1 MDIIVDKNFY
11 SREAITATAY
21 HYSGDYYVSVET
33 CADCDDKYTV
43 SIEMKNKDIISEI
56 ELKHSFIQELTDQQ
70 VRLDIEARFGHIRD
84 LIVEEAFKPVT
95 KR

>member
-1 MDIIVDKNFY
+1 MIIIVDKSLY

-21 HYSGDYYVSVET
+21 RFSGDYN
-33 CADCDDKYTV
+33 V
-43 SIEMKNKDIISEI
+43 SIENSGDLSDKYAIALNPKDENKVDADIQDVFNR
-56 ELKHSFIQELTDQQ
+56 ELIDQQ
-70 VRLDIEARFGHIRD
+70 VRLDIEERFGHIRD

>member
-1 MDIIVDKNFY
+1 MDIIVDKSLY
-11 SREAITATAY
+11 SREAVSATVY
-21 HYSGDYYVSVET
+21 RFSGDYYVSVET
-33 CADCDDKYTV
+33 CPNNDDKYIV
-43 SIEMKNKDIISEI
+43 SIEKREMDFCES
-56 ELKHSFIQELTDQQ
+56 ELKNSFIKELTDQQ

>member
-1 MDIIVDKNFY
+1 MDIIVDKSLY
-11 SREAITATAY
+11 SREAVSATVY
-21 HYSGDYYVSVET
+21 RFSGDYYASVET
-33 CADCDDKYTV
+33 CTDSEDKYIV
-43 SIEMKNKDIISEI
+43 SLEKKDIEFCET
-56 ELKHSFIQELTDQQ
+56 ELKQSFIKELTDQQ

>member
-1 MDIIVDKNFY
+1 MVFHIDKTLY
-11 SREAITATAY
+11 SREALTATVY
-21 HYSGDYYVSVET
+21 RFSGNYTVSVESSSDNLEKYIIAIET
-33 CADCDDKYTV
+33 VNKEEPSAEIKDD
-43 SIEMKNKDIISEI
+43 
-56 ELKHSFIQELTDQQ
+56 FIKELTDQQ

>member
-1 MDIIVDKNFY
+1 MIIIVDKSLY

-21 HYSGDYYVSVET
+21 RFSGDYN
-33 CADCDDKYTV
+33 V
-43 SIEMKNKDIISEI
+43 SIENSGDSSDKYAIALNPKDENKVDADIQDEFNR
-56 ELKHSFIQELTDQQ
+56 ELIDQQ
-70 VRLDIEARFGHIRD
+70 VRLDIEERFGHIRD